1 MTQVQQAQQVQKVQQ
16 TQVQGQAVESG
27 QESNPLVTMLKP
39 LVLDIAVPLGSYYL
53 LRNGFGVGLV
63 ASLMLSSI
71 VPAVRTV
78 AAAARDRSFNGL
90 AGIMLVVNLV
100 GIVLSFVTGDAR
112 LMIVK
117 DSALSSVVGISV
129 LIAAATGKPLMSAGL
144 KPFMTK
150 GKAANVLAWDR
161 LSAGSAR
168 FRRAEL
174 LFSTIWGVSLLTE
187 CVARIV
193 LAFILP
199 VSTMVWLST
208 VLLIASILLA
218 AVVGAIATNPI
229 ERMIADEAKAAE
241 DGAADEAKAADEGA
255 ESEAKAIAT
264 ETVAA

>member
-1 MTQVQQAQQVQKVQQ
+1 MTQVQHE
-16 TQVQGQAVESG
+16 TQVQPESVTATGSARAAGAV
-27 QESNPLVTMLKP
+27 QEPNPLVTMLKP
-39 LVLDIAVPLGSYYL
+39 LVLDIGVPLGSYYL
-53 LRNGFGVGLV
+53 LRDGFGVGLV
-63 ASLMLSSI
+63 ASLMVSSI

-78 AAAARDRSFNGL
+78 VGAARDRSFNGL

-150 GKAANVLAWDR
+150 GKAANVRAWER
-161 LSAGSAR
+161 LTAAVDPR
-168 FRRAEL
+168 FHRAEL
-174 LFSTIWGVSLLTE
+174 LFSTIWGVCLLIE

-193 LAFILP
+193 LAFVLP

-208 VLLIASILLA
+208 VLLVGSIILAS
-218 AVVGAIATNPI
+218 VVGGVATNPI
-229 ERMIADEAKAAE
+229 ERMIEDEAGRENVAGEVAVSEVAAE
-241 DGAADEAKAADEGA
+241 TAAA
-255 ESEAKAIAT
+255 
-264 ETVAA
+264 

>member
-1 MTQVQQAQQVQKVQQ
+1 MTQVQQVQQ
-16 TQVQGQAVESG
+16 ETQSKAAETE

-53 LRNGFGVGLV
+53 LHNGFGVGLV

-78 AAAARDRSFNGL
+78 VAAARDRSFNGL

-129 LIAAATGKPLMSAGL
+129 LIAAATGKPLMSVGL

-150 GKAANVLAWDR
+150 GKAANILAWDR

-174 LFSTIWGVSLLTE
+174 LFSTIWGVSMLSE

-208 VLLIASILLA
+208 VLLIASVLLA
-218 AVVGAIATNPI
+218 AVVGGIATNPI
-229 ERMIADEAKAAE
+229 ERMIADEV
-241 DGAADEAKAADEGA
+241 KAADEGA
-255 ESEAKAIAT
+255 ASEASAMAT